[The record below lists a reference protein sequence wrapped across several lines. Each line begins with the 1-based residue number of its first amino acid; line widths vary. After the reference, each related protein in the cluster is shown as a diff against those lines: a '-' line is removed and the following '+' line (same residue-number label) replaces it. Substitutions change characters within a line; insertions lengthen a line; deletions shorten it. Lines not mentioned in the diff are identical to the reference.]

1 MGFQVALRM
10 LPITT
15 EHVIMNRLQQNFI
28 IMTDCC
34 LKPGMGIN
42 KSHTSFLFDGMLVK
56 KLLSILALFLSCSS
70 LSPKMVRVSDSAGS

>member
-1 MGFQVALRM
+1 
-10 LPITT
+10 
-15 EHVIMNRLQQNFI
+15 MN
-28 IMTDCC
+28 DCC
-34 LKPGMGIN
+34 LKPGMGII